1 MKTMKKKLRNCMAIL
16 MTLAIMVVTFVSGVQ
31 DIYAAGQTYSFTITN
46 NGNTEHQLEAY
57 QIFAGDVSEEGGKK
71 ILSNIVWGEH
81 IENPGSLEDA
91 LKKAESLKSESDA
104 LKFAEELV
112 HENKLKQTQHSI
124 TVKAGQQGTF
134 SNLKA
139 GYYLVKDKDNSQT
152 ADGAYTLYIMQIV
165 GDAQATTKLDVPKV
179 EKKVQENSNQAWQD
193 AADYNFDEK
202 IPYKITGSLPS
213 NYDKYDNYHYSF
225 IDEMSKGLTYNEDA
239 KVFVVNGDEK
249 NKQEI
254 TKQAKLNKEIKT
266 EKTTVLTVLIED
278 LKKITKDDTQTPVTI
293 NNTSKILVEY
303 SAKLNQDAI
312 IGKGGNPNDV
322 YLEYSNNPNKEGD
335 GEYGK
340 TPKDR
345 NIVFTYKVVVNKV
358 DEKQKPLEGAEFTL
372 YKVRGNVETP
382 VGKAVVSGNNTV
394 FSFEKLDAGEY
405 ILRETKVPQ
414 SYNKIPDVKFTITAT
429 YDITSDSP
437 ELKDLKGNE
446 TTINPGVL
454 TFKSDV
460 EKGSLSTNVVNK
472 KGITLP
478 STGGMGTY
486 IIYGMGFVCLAYVL
500 GVLLRRKCKR

>member
-1 MKTMKKKLRNCMAIL
+1 MKAIKQQIVNGMAIL
-16 MTLAIMVVTFVSGVQ
+16 MTLAIVLGTFLSSRQ
-31 DIYAAGQTYSFTITN
+31 SAYAQEQTYSFTITN

-57 QIFAGDVSEEGGKK
+57 QIFSGDVSEDGGKK
-71 ILSNIVWGEH
+71 ILANIAWGEH
-81 IENPGSLEDA
+81 VEGADSLGNA
-91 LKKAESLKSESDA
+91 LKKAESLKSESEA

-139 GYYLVKDKDNSQT
+139 GYYLVKDKDNSQK

-239 KVFVVNGDEK
+239 KVFVVNGDET
-249 NKQEI
+249 NKKEI
-254 TKQAKLNKEIKT
+254 TKQAKIT
-266 EKTTVLTVLIED
+266 QEKTDKTTLKVLIED
-278 LKKITKDDTQTPVTI
+278 LKKITADDTQTPVTI

-303 SAKLNQDAI
+303 SAKLNKDAI
-312 IGKGGNPNDV
+312 IGKDGNPNDV

-372 YKVRGNVETP
+372 YKVKGSLETP

-405 ILRETKVPQ
+405 ILKETKVPQ
-414 SYNKIPDVKFTITAT
+414 SYNKIPDVKFKITAS
-429 YDITSDSP
+429 YDIESP
-437 ELKDLKGNE
+437 NPTLKDLKGNE
-446 TTINPGVL
+446 TIINLGIL
-454 TFKSDV
+454 TFTPDV